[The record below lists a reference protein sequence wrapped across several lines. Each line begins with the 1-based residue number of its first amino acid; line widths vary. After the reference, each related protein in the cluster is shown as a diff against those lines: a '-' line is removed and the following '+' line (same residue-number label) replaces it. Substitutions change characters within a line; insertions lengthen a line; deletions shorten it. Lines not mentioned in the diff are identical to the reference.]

1 MLTLAFDT
9 STTIGSVALGR
20 GDEVLGA
27 SNLPLGVGYSET
39 ILKEV
44 SRLLSGANLQPRD
57 IDRLVV
63 GSGPGSFTGVRIAAS
78 LAKGWCHRRDVPL
91 YAYSSLRAVAATV
104 EHPCVC
110 VLFDA
115 RRGEVYAEAYDDG
128 PFSGPVLGPL
138 VCPVELVLSQLDPT
152 MVWVFAGE
160 GSLKHR
166 DQIEASGA
174 KVLSGD
180 LKLSPA
186 AALLWLAER
195 LPEGCLEDLDAWEPN
210 YLRASGAERER
221 DRNA

>member
-9 STTIGSVALGR
+9 STTIGSVALGY
-20 GDEVLGA
+20 GGQVLGA
-27 SNLPLGVGYSET
+27 STLSVRARHSET
-39 ILKEV
+39 IFREV
-44 SRLLSGANLQPRD
+44 SRLLFGAGIEPGE

-104 EHPCVC
+104 EQPRVC

-128 PFSGPVLGPL
+128 PFSEPVFGPL
-138 VCPVELVLSQLDPT
+138 VCPVELILPQLDPST
-152 MVWVFAGE
+152 VWVFAGE
-160 GSLKHR
+160 GSSRHR
-166 DQIEASGA
+166 DRIEAGGA

-180 LKLSPA
+180 LKMPPA
-186 AALLWLAER
+186 AGLLWLAER
-195 LPEGCLEDLDAWEPN
+195 LPEGFQDDLDAWEPS

-221 DRNA
+221 DRSA